1 MCHSVMQAGGA
12 LASLVYNYGHFI
24 TSLGEGNYLTS
35 IPSPI
40 GQNMVFLSCMEGRR
54 IKRLA
59 GQVF

>member
-1 MCHSVMQAGGA
+1 MYHSVMQAGGA

-40 GQNMVFLSCMEGRR
+40 GQNMVFLSFKEGRR
-54 IKRLA
+54 IKCLA
-59 GQVF
+59 F